1 MTQPGPGTTSG
12 ADALHEDLPE
22 IPTVDADPAATAD
35 SIEGS
40 FPVAPSRGPTEVW
53 HLAPRDLPLPHA
65 ASRELRESISATPQP
80 DPSIPPLLSADT
92 GELRAVVAQADEM
105 ATEKAREL
113 RKAVSATVT
122 ADTIAGVDVF
132 HVTPASVRPD
142 HADHLLVYVHGG
154 AFVLNGGEA
163 GVAEAIVIAHR
174 CGIPAVSID
183 YRMAPDH
190 PLPAPADDIYAVY
203 RQIVSERPANTIALG
218 GSSGGANLSTVTV
231 QRAVAEGIDVPGA
244 LYLGTPGNDMSNTGD
259 TLFINR
265 GIDRTIPRHEDYVN
279 AVLHHADGRE
289 LTDPLVSPLYGSF
302 DGFPP
307 TFLVSGTR
315 DLLLSA
321 TVLTHTKIRQQGG
334 IADLVV
340 LEGVG
345 HGDYGNPLNS
355 AESRFTYSELG
366 KFLLQHLA

>member
-1 MTQPGPGTTSG
+1 MEHPEHVKPTDGDSSG
-12 ADALHEDLPE
+12 ADSDHLA
-22 IPTVDADPAATAD
+22 
-35 SIEGS
+35 GS
-40 FPVAPSRGPTEVW
+40 FPVAPTRGPSEVW
-53 HLAPRDLPLPHA
+53 HLGPRDLPVPHS
-65 ASRELRESISATPQP
+65 ASQPLRDSISATPQP
-80 DPSIPPLLSADT
+80 DTSSPPLLP
-92 GELRAVVAQADEM
+92 ADES
-105 ATEKAREL
+105 ALKELVARTDELAAEKARAL
-113 RKAVSATVT
+113 RDAVGATVT

-132 HVTPASVRPD
+132 HVTPAVIDPR

-190 PLPAPADDIYAVY
+190 PLPAPADDVYAVY
-203 RQIVSERPANTIALG
+203 RQIVTERPADTVVLG
-218 GSSGGANLSTVTV
+218 GSSGGANLSTITV
-231 QRAVAEGIDVPGA
+231 QRAVRERLDVPAA

-265 GIDRTIPRHEDYVN
+265 GIDRVIPRHEDYVN
-279 AVLHHADGRE
+279 AVRFHADGRE
-289 LTDPLVSPLYGSF
+289 LTDPLVSPLFGSF

-321 TVLTHTKIRQQGG
+321 TARTHTKIRQSGG
-334 IADLVV
+334 IADLIV

-345 HGDYGNPLNS
+345 HGDYGNPLDS

-366 KFLLQHLA
+366 KFLRQHLD